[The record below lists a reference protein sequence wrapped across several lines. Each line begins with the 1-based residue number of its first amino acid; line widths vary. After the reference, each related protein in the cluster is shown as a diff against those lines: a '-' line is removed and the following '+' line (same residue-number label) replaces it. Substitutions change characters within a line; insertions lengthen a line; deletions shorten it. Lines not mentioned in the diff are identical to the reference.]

1 VSISV
6 AKPRFR
12 GRLHQYAFYVAIPQG
27 VALVV
32 LGAGAIERV
41 AGAIYALTLAG
52 LYGVSAAY
60 HRLRWSPRALSRM
73 RRLDHSM
80 IFALIAG
87 TYTPIALVAMHGVW
101 RVVLLAGVWAGAL
114 SGIVMKLVGL
124 ERTRKITATMYIV
137 LGWLAL
143 LAAPAIV
150 PALNRVEISLI
161 VAGGLLYTG
170 GAIVL
175 ARHRPDPNPLVFGY
189 HEVWHVAVVCASL
202 CHYVAITLLLAT
214 RSPATAPRS
223 AGCCS
228 TCTSRTGIRRS

>member
-1 VSISV
+1 MSVSMPL

-12 GRLHQYAFYVAIPQG
+12 GRLHQFAFYFAIPQG
-27 VALVV
+27 IALV
-32 LGAGAIERV
+32 GAAAGLVGRIAAI
-41 AGAIYALTLAG
+41 IYALTLAG

-60 HRLRWSPRALSRM
+60 HRLKWSPRGLLRM

-101 RVVLLAGVWAGAL
+101 RVVLLAGVWTGAA
-114 SGIVMKLVGL
+114 SGIVMKNLGL
-124 ERTRKITATMYIV
+124 ERTRKITSTMYIV

-150 PALNRVEISLI
+150 PQLDRLEISLI
-161 VAGGLLYTG
+161 AAGGVLYTL

-189 HEVWHVAVVCASL
+189 HEVWHVMVVSASL
-202 CHYVAITLLLAT
+202 CHYAAIMHLLT
-214 RSPATAPRS
+214 RR
-223 AGCCS
+223 
-228 TCTSRTGIRRS
+228 